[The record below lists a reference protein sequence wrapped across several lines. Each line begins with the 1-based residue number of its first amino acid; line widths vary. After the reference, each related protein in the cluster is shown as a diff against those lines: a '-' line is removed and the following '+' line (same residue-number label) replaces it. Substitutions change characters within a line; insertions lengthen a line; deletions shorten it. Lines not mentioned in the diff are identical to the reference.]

1 MWENDYFTVL
11 KNVFLCL
18 QAETLDGIPA
28 NMTGEVFSK
37 FDRNYG
43 FVCLNKEQVDGICHN
58 YRVRFLCGKL
68 GMFQA
73 VCFWLLE
80 KTLFYQLL
88 MSLQTFIT
96 PFQRTQLKILGI
108 KYLKLLFCIQCKW
121 IAAVWISLYAWGQ
134 TARMLTFVLTNV
146 WKCSYIW
153 PNNYVFPIL

>member
-1 MWENDYFTVL
+1 MWENDYSLYWKCLPLPSGWNSWRHPCQHDRRSLIQVWQKL
-11 KNVFLCL
+11 WLCMPQQRAGGWDL
-18 QAETLDGIPA
+18 
-28 NMTGEVFSK
+28 
-37 FDRNYG
+37 
-43 FVCLNKEQVDGICHN
+43 HN
-58 YRVRFLCGKL
+58 YRVRSC
-68 GMFQA
+68 A
-73 VCFWLLE
+73 ANSVCFKQSAFWLLE
-80 KTLFYQLL
+80 KPLFYQLL

-96 PFQRTQLKILGI
+96 RSRETQLKILGI